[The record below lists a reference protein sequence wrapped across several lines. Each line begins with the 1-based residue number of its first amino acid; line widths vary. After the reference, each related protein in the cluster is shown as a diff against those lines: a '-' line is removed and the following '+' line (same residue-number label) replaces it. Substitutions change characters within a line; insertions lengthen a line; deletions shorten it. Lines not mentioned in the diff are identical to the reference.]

1 MLTEL
6 LKAGETDRACAYLSR
21 LEQAAAGLSCTVQT
35 GNSAVD
41 ALLGS
46 KFSAA
51 EQKEIRVCQE
61 LNIPD
66 HSRIE
71 DMDWCI
77 LLSNALD
84 NAIKACQEVPEEE
97 RYIHM
102 SSRKKGNFYLLTV
115 ENSCSRELEKAP
127 EDGIGLSNI
136 RAVAEKNHGTVE
148 NTAFDGTYRLQLLFG
163 NLF

>member
-1 MLTEL
+1 
-6 LKAGETDRACAYLSR
+6 
-21 LEQAAAGLSCTVQT
+21 
-35 GNSAVD
+35 
-41 ALLGS
+41 
-46 KFSAA
+46 
-51 EQKEIRVCQE
+51 
-61 LNIPD
+61 
-66 HSRIE
+66 
-71 DMDWCI
+71 MDWCI